1 MAAEQSDDFYASLKP
16 FDRFAEVLDVTR
28 YHPLPADWIAGTA
41 DVVNSTGAIAEG
53 RYKVVN
59 MVGASVISAAL
70 NELHDMTFPFVFGG
84 DGAALAVPA
93 GAAEKIRRAMATVQ
107 SWAKAETGLTLRAA
121 LVPLAHIRQAGLD
134 VSVAR
139 FQASPHVSYAMF
151 AGGGMA
157 WAERQMKAGRFAVP
171 PAGPDDLPNL
181 EGLSCRWQPIPS
193 RQGIIV
199 SLLVTPARGTGD
211 PGFVRAV
218 SEIVRLV
225 ATEGREGH
233 PVPAEGPGFRWPPPG
248 LELEAKASRGTT
260 PLDKQRRKL
269 RIQTLVARLLDITG
283 IKLGGFD
290 PRRYKT
296 TTASNTDFRKFDDGL
311 KLTIDCTEALATSI
325 EQRLEAGRQ
334 SGALYYGLHRQP
346 EAQMTCI
353 VPSFMTDDHFHFVDG
368 SSGGYAR
375 AAEGMK
381 AQMARGNQ
389 ASGIGQ

>member
-1 MAAEQSDDFYASLKP
+1 MTAEHSDDFYTGLKP
-16 FDRFAEVLDVTR
+16 FARFSDVLDLAR
-28 YHPLPADWIAGTA
+28 YRPLPPDWHVGTA

-53 RYKVVN
+53 RYKAVN

-70 NELHDMTFPFVFGG
+70 NDLEGLSFPFVFGG

-93 GAAEKIRRAMATVQ
+93 SALDKLRQAMAAVQ
-107 SWAKAETGLTLRAA
+107 TWAEAETGLTLRAA
-121 LVPLAHIRQAGLD
+121 TVPLSDIRSAGMD

-139 FQASPHVSYAMF
+139 FEASPHVSYAMF

-157 WAERQMKAGRFAVP
+157 WAEKQMKAGRFAVP
-171 PAGPDDLPNL
+171 PAAPGTIPNL

-193 RQGIIV
+193 RQGVIV
-199 SLLVTPARGTGD
+199 SLLVTPAKGAD
-211 PGFVRAV
+211 HPGFVQAV
-218 SEIVRLV
+218 GEITRLLSS
-225 ATEGREGH
+225 EGRGGH

-248 LELEAKASRGTT
+248 LEMEAKASRGTT
-260 PLDKQRRKL
+260 PLAKQRRKL
-269 RIQTLVARLLDITG
+269 KIQTFIARLFDMTG
-283 IKLGGFD
+283 IKIGGFD
-290 PRRYKT
+290 PKRYKT
-296 TTASNTDFRKFDDGL
+296 TTSANTDFRKFDDGL
-311 KLTIDCTEALATSI
+311 KLTIDCSEALASKI
-325 EQRLEAGRQ
+325 EQRLEAARQ

-381 AQMARGNQ
+381 AQMAGK
-389 ASGIGQ
+389 A